1 MVDVIPEPIEHMMDG
16 FPRKG
21 GFRIQDFPR

>member
-16 FPRKG
+16 IPRKEY
-21 GFRIQDFPR
+21 FRIQDFPR